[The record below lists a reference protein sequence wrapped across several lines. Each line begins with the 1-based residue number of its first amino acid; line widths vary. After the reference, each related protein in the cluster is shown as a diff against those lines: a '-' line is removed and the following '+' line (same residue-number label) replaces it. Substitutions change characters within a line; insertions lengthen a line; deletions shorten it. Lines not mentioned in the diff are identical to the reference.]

1 MAMTEA
7 SPVQFSYPPA
17 WPVETDW
24 SNILGEDL
32 RSERFQ
38 SLQSYLADERRVG
51 QIFPQEKDVF
61 NAFRLSSFEDTK
73 VVILGQDPYHGTGQA
88 HGLSFSVPQGCP
100 FPPSLKN
107 VFLEL
112 VSDLGVPYPE
122 HGNLTQWA
130 RQGVLLLNT
139 VLTVR
144 EGTANSHANRGW
156 ETFTDSVIRKLG
168 RQSGKRIVFV
178 LWGKPAEKK
187 SSLIAAHH
195 ARVIAPHPSPL
206 SAYRG
211 FLGSRPFS
219 RANQHL
225 IDWGVEPVDWS
236 IR

>member
-1 MAMTEA
+1 MAMA
-7 SPVQFSYPPA
+7 QANPVQFSYPKA

-24 SNILGEDL
+24 SNVLSEDL

-38 SLQSYLADERRVG
+38 SLHSYIADERRVG
-51 QIFPQEKDVF
+51 QVFPPEADVF
-61 NAFRLSSFEDTK
+61 NAFRLTSFENTK

-100 FPPSLKN
+100 LPPSLKN

-112 VSDLGVPYPE
+112 VSDLGLPYPE

-156 ETFTDSVIRKLG
+156 EEFTDAVIRKLG

-178 LWGKPAEKK
+178 LWGRPAEKK
-187 SSLIAAHH
+187 SSLIADHH
-195 ARVIAPHPSPL
+195 PRVIAPHPSPL

-225 IDWGVEPVDWS
+225 IDLGVEPIDWS